1 MAAPDASEFQW
12 PPILAACEVHLAKT
26 GEHVLGAMCEDDPLS
41 AELVEVRLQS
51 PAVGVVTHLL
61 LEEVGPADEEV
72 DARAASRGVS
82 VHWVSPEYPPPHPDG
97 RLFGSAT
104 PGPEPT
110 LEPAAPPPKR
120 RARRAPEHQAQ
131 SGLDNKEE
139 FVLSL
144 ALLNAETHGALSPD
158 FRFDPGGRG
167 AGRARRR
174 RETRCCG
181 RLRSSRTGRQRWP
194 APG

>member
-82 VHWVSPEYPPPHPDG
+82 VHWVSPEYPEWAIRLPASAIRKAYSGAKIDHHRATQRPPVDSANPSVHHGTDRILDPNG
-97 RLFGSAT
+97 HRSRRLLGV
-104 PGPEPT
+104 
-110 LEPAAPPPKR
+110 R
-120 RARRAPEHQAQ
+120 
-131 SGLDNKEE
+131 
-139 FVLSL
+139 
-144 ALLNAETHGALSPD
+144 
-158 FRFDPGGRG
+158 
-167 AGRARRR
+167 
-174 RETRCCG
+174 
-181 RLRSSRTGRQRWP
+181 
-194 APG
+194 